1 MATGPKKLRKKP
13 PAPVCLRHTAVL
25 VLLDTL
31 RGKPPAQQVVSV
43 PAQERQMLQ
52 HIRMGGAAPE
62 KAAAAPYFEA
72 PAAEERDRS

>member
-1 MATGPKKLRKKP
+1 MAAGSEKLREEP

-31 RGKPPAQQVVSV
+31 RGKAPAQQVISV

-52 HIRMGGAAPE
+52 HIRIGGVAL
-62 KAAAAPYFEA
+62 F
-72 PAAEERDRS
+72 